1 MNSSFV
7 LPYEQL
13 IATVHV
19 QGNQKDVEHVN
30 IFPTSLTSKE
40 DLNNENITNYRV
52 LNFSSND
59 VDWIYKINNKTF
71 DANRIDQKVKLGSVE
86 EWKLINLDDD
96 KSGNIHPFHIHVN
109 DFQVISVN
117 GKPYDAHGLQDT
129 VIIPTNGEV
138 VIRIPFK
145 DFVGKTV
152 YHCHLMFHGDQAMM
166 GVVQI
171 VENNQ

>member
-1 MNSSFV
+1 M
-7 LPYEQL
+7 
-13 IATVHV
+13 
-19 QGNQKDVEHVN
+19 
-30 IFPTSLTSKE
+30 
-40 DLNNENITNYRV
+40 
-52 LNFSSND
+52 
-59 VDWIYKINNKTF
+59 
-71 DANRIDQKVKLGSVE
+71 E

-109 DFQVISVN
+109 DFQVMSVN
-117 GKPYDAHGLQDT
+117 GKPYEAHGLQDT

-171 VENNQ
+171 VE